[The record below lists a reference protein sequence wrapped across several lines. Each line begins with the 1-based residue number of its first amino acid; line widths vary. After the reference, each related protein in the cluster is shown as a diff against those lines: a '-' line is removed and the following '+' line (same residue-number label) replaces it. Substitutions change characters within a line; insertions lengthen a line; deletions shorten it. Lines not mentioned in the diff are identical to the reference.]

1 MKTQVFLLASLA
13 AMAVFAAGSATE
25 APKATITDCSITDD
39 VLTVT
44 YTLAN
49 GPAVI
54 TFDIETDETGE
65 WKSIGGEAVVSG
77 ILHGS
82 EVWMKVTGEGA
93 HTIKWRTDAWDGNA
107 GISAVVTAWPLDNP
121 PDYMVADIS
130 YYAYD
135 QTNAQRYY
143 PSADFVPGGVL
154 GNVRYRQNALLMR
167 KIMAK
172 GIKWTMGGTS
182 STRYVTLTNNYYMGV
197 FEVTKAQW
205 AQVMGGYREKS
216 DSHSNNFAFTNLFY
230 REMRPLEIV
239 AYNEIRTSG
248 SRATYNAANDFPNPP
263 HGSSFLGI
271 VRYRTHLDFDLPGE
285 AQWEFAAFAGHGA
298 GYWGNGDADTDE
310 NLMALGR
317 FTSNGGGAAN
327 TANFSCGP
335 DSGTAICGSYAPND
349 WGLYDM
355 HGNVNEFCLDWSTTD
370 ASALNS
376 LDYRVNIDPS
386 DPSKLLYPSG
396 TSGSGKVKRGGAWYQ
411 GSSACKHDSRN
422 SEGNA
427 TQWHNNGFRVMCPVE
442 VP

>member
-1 MKTQVFLLASLA
+1 MKTQVFL
-13 AMAVFAAGSATE
+13 FAAFAAVVAIADPQPT
-25 APKATITDCSITDD
+25 ASITSSTIADD

-54 TFDIETDETGE
+54 TFDILTNGASGV
-65 WKSIGGEAVVSG
+65 SIGGEAVVSG

-82 EVWMKVTGEGA
+82 DVWMKVTGEGP

-107 GISAVVTAWPLDNP
+107 DITAVVTAWPLDNP

-154 GNVRYRQNALLMR
+154 GNVRYRQTALLMR

-216 DSHSNNFAFTNLFY
+216 DSHSNHFAFTNLFY

-263 HGSSFLGI
+263 HSSSFLGV

-298 GYWGNGDADTDE
+298 GYWGNGDDDSDA

-317 FTSNGGGAAN
+317 FTSNGGGTSG
-327 TANFSCGP
+327 TANYNCGP
-335 DSGTAICGSYAPND
+335 ESGTAICGSYAPND

-355 HGNVNEFCLDWSTTD
+355 HGNVNEFCLDWYTGTD
-370 ASALNS
+370 SALKS
-376 LDYRVNIDPS
+376 LDYRVNIDTS

-396 TSGSGKVKRGGAWYQ
+396 TSGSAKVKRGGAWYQ
-411 GSSACKHDSRN
+411 NANACKHDSRN

-442 VP
+442 VL

>member
-1 MKTQVFLLASLA
+1 MKAQVFLFATLA
-13 AMAVFAAGSATE
+13 AAAAFAA
-25 APKATITDCSITDD
+25 APEKLVPEATIEACTLADD

-54 TFDIETDETGE
+54 TFDIQTNANDEAWE
-65 WKSIGGEAVVSG
+65 SIGGEAVVSG

-82 EVWMKVTGEGA
+82 EVWMKVSGEGP
-93 HTIKWRTDAWDGNA
+93 HTIKWRTDAWQGNA
-107 GISAVVTAWPLDNP
+107 ADISAAVTAWPLDNP

-130 YYAYD
+130 YYAYS

-154 GNVRYRQNALLMR
+154 GNVRYRQTALLMR

-172 GIKWTMGGTS
+172 GIKWTMGS
-182 STRYVTLTNNYYMGV
+182 ASDNRQVTLTNNYYMGV

-216 DSHSNNFAFTNLFY
+216 ASHNNNCAFTNLLY

-248 SRATYNAANDFPNPP
+248 SRTTYNAANDFPNPP
-263 HGSSFLGI
+263 HGSSFLGV
-271 VRYRTHLDFDLPGE
+271 VRQRTHLDFDLPGE
-285 AQWEFAAFAGHGA
+285 AQWEFAARAGHGA
-298 GYWGNGDADTDE
+298 GYWGNGQADSTE
-310 NLMALGR
+310 NLKKIGR
-317 FTSNGGGAAN
+317 FNGNGGNTSNFN
-327 TANFSCGP
+327 CGP
-335 DSGTAICGSYAPND
+335 ENGTAICGSYAPND

-355 HGNVNEFCLDWSTTD
+355 HGNVNEFCLDWHVDGTI
-370 ASALNS
+370 SALAS

-396 TSGSGKVKRGGAWYQ
+396 TNGSAKEKRGGSWSQ
-411 GSSACKHDSRN
+411 GAIGPSSRN
-422 SEGNA
+422 KESSA
-427 TQWHNNGFRVMCPVE
+427 TQWYNNGFRVMCPVE